1 MASTPPIECP
11 KCGHK
16 NQPGAATCA
25 NCHITLKWALKYWG
39 QGVPGTKATRSPLI
53 LHADDD
59 DGCITLVSMV
69 LELMGSCRVVN
80 ANDGSEALELAA
92 NLLPDLL
99 LMDVKMPGM
108 GGLEVLERLKA
119 DPALS
124 AIPVVML
131 TATRGRD
138 VIQQALDLGAEDYWH
153 LPLPPAD
160 LVEGVSTVLG
170 ADVSLPHAM
179 LVQSAS
185 PNPFAEMTQFLRSV
199 GYWVSTT
206 QEGESAL
213 HSARQPARSKPVVI
227 LSAFHLA
234 DMSGL
239 DLLAKLKTD
248 PDADSIPVVMLA
260 KEPEPEL
267 HRRAVELGA
276 HGTYTGPFDAEKLLE
291 VLRAALDNKG
301 DP

>member
-1 MASTPPIECP
+1 
-11 KCGHK
+11 
-16 NQPGAATCA
+16 
-25 NCHITLKWALKYWG
+25 
-39 QGVPGTKATRSPLI
+39 VPGTKATRPPLI
-53 LHADDD
+53 LHVDDAD
-59 DGCITLVSMV
+59 GYRTLVRIV
-69 LELMGSCRVVN
+69 LEHMGGYRV
-80 ANDGSEALELAA
+80 ASAKDGFEALEMAEK
-92 NLLPDLL
+92 LLPDLI
-99 LMDVKMPGM
+99 LMDIVMPFM
-108 GGLEVLERLKA
+108 DGLEVLERLKA
-119 DPALS
+119 NPALS
-124 AIPVVML
+124 TIPVIIL
-131 TATRGRD
+131 SPRRKPD
-138 VIQQALDLGAEDYWH
+138 VTQQALDLGAEDYWYA
-153 LPLPPAD
+153 PIAPTD
-160 LVEGVSTVLG
+160 LVEGVVAVLG
-170 ADVSLPHAM
+170 IDTPLPHAM

-185 PNPFAEMTQFLRSV
+185 PNPFAEVAQFLRSV

-227 LSAFHLA
+227 LSAFRLA

-239 DLLAKLKTD
+239 DLLAKLKAD

-291 VLRAALDNKG
+291 VLREALDDKG

>member
-1 MASTPPIECP
+1 MANTPPIECP

-16 NQPGAATCA
+16 NDPGAATCA
-25 NCHITLKWALKYWG
+25 NCHITLRWALKYWG
-39 QGVPGTKATRSPLI
+39 RGVPGTKATHPPLI

-69 LELMGSCRVVN
+69 LEIMGGCRVVN
-80 ANDGSEALELAA
+80 ANDGSETLELAA
-92 NLLPDLL
+92 DLLPDLL

-119 DPALS
+119 DPALRT
-124 AIPVVML
+124 IPVVML
-131 TATRGRD
+131 TATRGRN
-138 VIQQALDLGAEDYWH
+138 VVQQALDLGAKDYWH
-153 LPLPPAD
+153 LPLTPAE
-160 LVEGVSTVLG
+160 LVERVSTVLG
-170 ADVSLPHAM
+170 VDASLPHAM

-199 GYWVSTT
+199 GYWVSAI

-213 HSARQPARSKPVVI
+213 HSARQPARSRPIVI
-227 LSAFHLA
+227 LSAFNLA

-239 DLLAKLKTD
+239 ELLARLKAD
-248 PDADSIPVVMLA
+248 PDAASIPVVMLA
-260 KEPEPEL
+260 EEPEPEL

-291 VLRAALDNKG
+291 VLRTALDDKG